1 MKRIGALYSYE
12 LKKIVNRKLVW
23 IVGAIIVLLC
33 GFLSFSDL
41 IGSTYYFED
50 KGISGYEA
58 MKINR
63 KFARNLNGRKIDD
76 SLLQEMQASFPKEN
90 GEKIIRNISMSG
102 TQTAIV
108 TADSQEDEFERGIT
122 KYMPI
127 YSYVQ
132 MIIEDNNSALE
143 TDANGLYL
151 ERENSISQ
159 NHADQMLTEKETD
172 YWEKKEVQIK
182 TPFTYE
188 YTGGWG
194 NLWEYAYTINY
205 MVLLMLA
212 ICLSNVFSVEHLR
225 KTDAII
231 LCSKHGRRDLYIA
244 KILAG
249 TTFGVVTAVLCFGI
263 TAISSICIYG
273 ADGFH
278 AAVQLAF
285 PLSSWNITVGESVL
299 ILLIALVIISIL
311 YSITIMVLSEILKNS
326 IAVMAIPVGI
336 MIFTM
341 MLNIPY
347 QFRIASQIYG
357 LLPTNLLIKW
367 KLWDDRLVSVFG
379 KYLTNFQIAPIIYL
393 IITIILFFVGKKVY
407 LKYQIGAR

>member
-1 MKRIGALYSYE
+1 MKRIGVLYSYE

-23 IVGAIIVLLC
+23 IVGTIIVLLC

-50 KGISGYEA
+50 KDVSGYEA

-63 KFARNLNGRKIDD
+63 EYARNLNRRKIDD
-76 SLLQEMQASFPKEN
+76 SLLQEMQASFPKETD
-90 GEKIIRNISMSG
+90 GKIISNNSMSG
-102 TQTAIV
+102 IQTAIV
-108 TADSQEDEFERGIT
+108 TDDSQGDELERGIT
-122 KYMPI
+122 EYTPI

-132 MIIEDNNSALE
+132 AIMENSNSALE
-143 TDANGLYL
+143 IDANDLYS
-151 ERENSISQ
+151 EREKSISQ
-159 NHADQMLTEKETD
+159 NHTVQMLTEKETD
-172 YWEKKEVQIK
+172 YWEKKAAQIK

-188 YTGGWG
+188 YTEGWG
-194 NLWEYAYTINY
+194 DLWEYAYTINY
-205 MVLLMLA
+205 MVLLVLA

-231 LCSKHGRRDLYIA
+231 LCSRHGRRDLYIA

-249 TTFGVVTAVLCFGI
+249 MTFGVVIAVLCFGI

-273 ADGFH
+273 ADGFNV
-278 AAVQLAF
+278 AVQLAF

-299 ILLIALVIISIL
+299 ILLIELVIISIL

-341 MLNIPY
+341 MIDIPY
-347 QFRIASQIYG
+347 QFRVPSQIYD

-367 KLWDDRLVSVFG
+367 NLWDDRLVSIFG
-379 KYLTNFQIAPIIYL
+379 KYLINFQIAPIIYL